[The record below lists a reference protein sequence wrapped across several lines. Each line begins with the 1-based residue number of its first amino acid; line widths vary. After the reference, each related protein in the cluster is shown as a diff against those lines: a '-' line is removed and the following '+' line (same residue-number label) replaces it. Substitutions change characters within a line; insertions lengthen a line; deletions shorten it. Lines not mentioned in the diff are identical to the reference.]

1 MPYYIYRIRSTPVHQ
16 LEKLEQHDAF
26 GAASARAKALR
37 AEQGA
42 DAAARIKVIFAE
54 NELQAEDLLSQVRT
68 AQPNPADD

>member
-54 NELQAEDLLSQVRT
+54 TELQAEDLLNTVRQAQVT
-68 AQPNPADD
+68 GNDD